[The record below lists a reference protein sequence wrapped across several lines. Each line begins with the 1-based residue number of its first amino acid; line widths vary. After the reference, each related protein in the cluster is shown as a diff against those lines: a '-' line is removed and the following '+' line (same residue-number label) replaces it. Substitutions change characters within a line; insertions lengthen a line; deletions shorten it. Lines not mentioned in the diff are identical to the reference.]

1 MSFSKAIQFVK
12 AFTSDQRFRQECD
25 HMEKDKLERIFEF
38 NEFELDDAI
47 NTRLVKCQSFEEAEK
62 YHHLRM
68 YYQIIKANEIST
80 IRKT

>member
-25 HMEKDKLERIFEF
+25 LMEKCDLEKKYEF
-38 NEFELDDAI
+38 NEYELDDAI
-47 NTRLVKCQSFEEAEK
+47 NTRLVKCQSYEEAEK

-68 YYQIIKANEIST
+68 YYQIIKSQ
-80 IRKT
+80 